1 MKQWIFD
8 LIQNFFLGGFVT
20 ASISYIGTFFSPVV
34 AAIWWAFPVSLLPTL
49 YFMHKEGKDNKYL
62 AFFSY
67 TTTFALIV
75 LFFTTMA
82 MSYFYDNSKND
93 FFMPI
98 LKTVGVWAVLST
110 IYYFIVQATGLQKK
124 FIK

>member
-1 MKQWIFD
+1 MKDWQ
-8 LIQNFFLGGFVT
+8 LNLLQNFLIGGLVT
-20 ASISYIGTFFSPVV
+20 VSVSYIGTFFSPVL

-49 YFMHKEGKDNKYL
+49 YYMHREGKSNKYL

-75 LFFTTMA
+75 LFFTTMT
-82 MSYFYDNSKND
+82 MSHFYNQEKKS
-93 FFMPI
+93 FFIP
-98 LKTVGVWAVLST
+98 LFKTVGVWTVLSI
-110 IYYFIVQATGLQKK
+110 IYYFIVSASGLKNK

>member
-1 MKQWIFD
+1 MKSWQYD

-20 ASISYIGTFFSPVV
+20 TSISYLATYLSPVV
-34 AAIWWAFPVSLLPTL
+34 AAIWWAFPVSLIPTL

-62 AFFSY
+62 SFFSY

-82 MSYFYDNSKND
+82 MSYFFDNTKKE
-93 FFMPI
+93 FYIPI
-98 LKTVGVWAVLST
+98 VKTFCVWVFLSI
-110 IYYFIVQATGLQKK
+110 IYYFIVKATGLEKK

>member
-1 MKQWIFD
+1 
-8 LIQNFFLGGFVT
+8 
-20 ASISYIGTFFSPVV
+20 
-34 AAIWWAFPVSLLPTL
+34 
-49 YFMHKEGKDNKYL
+49 MHLEGKSNKYL

-82 MSYFYDNSKND
+82 MSHFYNQEKKS
-93 FFMPI
+93 FFIPI
-98 LKTVGVWAVLST
+98 FKTVGVWAVLSI
-110 IYYFIVQATGLQKK
+110 IYYFIVSASGLKNK

>member
-1 MKQWIFD
+1 MKDWQ
-8 LIQNFFLGGFVT
+8 LNLLQNFLIGGLVT
-20 ASISYIGTFFSPVV
+20 ISVSYIGTFFSPIV

-49 YFMHKEGKDNKYL
+49 YYMHLEGKSNKYL

-82 MSYFYDNSKND
+82 MSHFYNQEKKS
-93 FFMPI
+93 FFIPI
-98 LKTVGVWAVLST
+98 FKTVGVWAVLSI
-110 IYYFIVQATGLQKK
+110 IYYFIVSASGLKNK

>member
-1 MKQWIFD
+1 MKDWQ
-8 LIQNFFLGGFVT
+8 LNLLQNFLIGGLVT
-20 ASISYIGTFFSPVV
+20 ISVSYIGTFFSPIV

-49 YFMHKEGKDNKYL
+49 YYMHREGKSNKYL
-62 AFFSY
+62 AVFSY

-82 MSYFYDNSKND
+82 MSHFYNQEKKS
-93 FFMPI
+93 FFIPI
-98 LKTVGVWAVLST
+98 FKTVGVWAVLSI
-110 IYYFIVQATGLQKK
+110 IYYFIVSASGLKNK